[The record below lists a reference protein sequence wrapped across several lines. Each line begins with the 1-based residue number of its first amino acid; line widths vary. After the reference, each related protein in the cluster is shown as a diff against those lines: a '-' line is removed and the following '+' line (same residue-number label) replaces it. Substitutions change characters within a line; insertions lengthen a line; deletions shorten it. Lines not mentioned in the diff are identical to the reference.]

1 MTEEQ
6 AIREAIDFTINKF
19 SKLDI
24 LINNAGFQHVSLI
37 EDFKT
42 EIFEAMQK

>member
-19 SKLDI
+19 STLDI
-24 LINNAGFQHVSLI
+24 LINNAGFQHVSHI